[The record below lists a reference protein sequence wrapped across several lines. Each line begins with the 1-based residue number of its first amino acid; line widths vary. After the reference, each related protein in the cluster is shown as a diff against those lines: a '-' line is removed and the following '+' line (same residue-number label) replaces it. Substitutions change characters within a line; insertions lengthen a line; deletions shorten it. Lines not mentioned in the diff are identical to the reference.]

1 MPVKE
6 KKTRLSSKGQV
17 VIPKAVREAHGWT
30 PGQEFLVEDTGDELV
45 LRPEPLFPPTDPD
58 EVFGCLKYDGPPV
71 SIREMDE
78 AILRS
83 VREEWIRKFGAP
95 GTSSEKHGSESQEN
109 DRH

>member
-1 MPVKE
+1 MCYTMKQ

-17 VIPKAVREAHGWT
+17 VIPKAVRKAHGWK

-45 LRPEPLFPPTDPD
+45 LRPEPLFPPTTVE
-58 EVFGCLKYDGPPV
+58 EVAGCLKYDGPPV

-83 VREEWIRKFGAP
+83 VREEWIRKFGMP
-95 GTSSEKHGSESQEN
+95 GQHSREDEE
-109 DRH
+109 